1 MSPQS
6 ASRGPVERVYVHVPR
21 LWERSG
27 RSGQQMAYATRS
39 GMFVSSLEFQVG
51 SCLHVTA
58 AVKAA
63 SHFGRA
69 EGDHSGQSKLK
80 VHWNLWRT

>member
-1 MSPQS
+1 MAH
-6 ASRGPVERVYVHVPR
+6 AS
-21 LWERSG
+21 
-27 RSGQQMAYATRS
+27 RS

-51 SCLHVTA
+51 SCLYVTA

-69 EGDHSGQSKLK
+69 QGDHSGQSQFK
-80 VHWNLWRT
+80 VHWNLTRPWVHTQRVH

>member
-6 ASRGPVERVYVHVPR
+6 ASRGPVERGYVVISPA
-21 LWERSG
+21 LEMYVSG
-27 RSGQQMAYATRS
+27 ADSRWLTPS

-51 SCLHVTA
+51 LCLYVTA

-69 EGDHSGQSKLK
+69 QGDHSGQSKFK
-80 VHWNLWRT
+80 VHWDLLEP